1 MVSRIARSALAVFTT
16 CVLCAPTVVP
26 AAYAADAATPTEPVG
41 TSDES
46 LGTIA
51 ESTYP
56 LFASY
61 PPEYGNWLYLIR
73 DEVKRGMAFNPPVFA
88 KFTPEYQLVDPPEGI
103 TYDKVI
109 GPDWLVVDEATGRIS
124 ITDDLG
130 DYLTLKLNGNSAPEQ
145 LYPVTVRLTYPDDST
160 FSQNISVALFDNM
173 TSYALYN
180 NPATVEEPRFPRRPL
195 RLTPGETLTLT
206 RENISWKDPHVVC
219 GDKPGADQVKCAER
233 EQPGFWPDGLWN
245 ADLTVKPQPREE
257 NPTHPLLDPKYVNIT
272 VENDE
277 HGEFQALH
285 IHAEKALEELANQG
299 NMGGDVPIRFE
310 WKARDGFPFTNLGD
324 DSGAILGTVWD
335 TVPLYVEFGNLA
347 DKDNYVP
354 RKIAPIST
362 VTGQEAS
369 TPLPAFDSAGIQG
382 APDQPVEPVFDVL
395 DRDGNAFS
403 DWISVEGG
411 NIVAR
416 PTKPEHVGTH
426 TVPMQVTFNDGSVSP
441 EFDVTV
447 TVAPL
452 ASTAEPQWADQELE
466 RGTTS
471 LAVPHTGKVLDGATV
486 AVESDTEGFTAAAHT
501 DGTIDVKA
509 PATAAVGTKATF
521 TVTTK
526 YTDTTDADDA
536 TFDTDTFVVT
546 VTAPPGDTVDAVSY
560 PEQRVAR
567 GAAHAVPAP
576 EVDNITFAPVTD
588 ADKGEDGFTGPTPTW
603 ATVESDGGITLSP
616 ETDLALGE
624 YTVPVRVEDG
634 RGDARIVDVAVH
646 VGANRADVS
655 YPEANEVYA
664 GEQATIAP
672 ADGPRDGLS
681 FALESGYA
689 SVDKQGTLALRPTLA
704 EAGEQVLRVQVT
716 DASGD
721 SRTVDVPVTVR
732 TLNDDF
738 APEWGDAQAPL
749 GEQIAVHNV
758 GDALAADAVIEASLV
773 DAPSWE
779 TTIDGETVLV
789 TPGEDAQP
797 GDTVTL
803 NITATYD
810 DESTDTQTVSVRVTE
825 ARAYRDSSYEAPV
838 GETTTVPAPAG
849 FAAEDEGTRFD
860 LPQGSAF
867 ADWVEIDRDTGAA
880 TLTPA
885 MTKRAPGFVAAG
897 SYEVPVEATLP
908 GGRRVELRLPVEVT
922 SLADNLSLQWE
933 DVTTRRGTQ
942 TVSKNVGDALPEG
955 TMIAASGPRGWGIKL
970 HDAAGSVV
978 VTPPAG
984 VDVDDASPVR
994 VTLMFTDGS
1003 SAEVTFT
1010 ATAGPGAP
1018 MTGDDDLVP
1027 TPTSAPASPTTPAP
1041 AETERPEH
1049 PERPE
1054 TSEPSTAVTTEA
1066 TTTAPTAP
1074 KDTSAAAT
1082 TTTLTTAQPTTT
1094 PAPEAT
1100 PTPTDEAAE
1109 PTATTDATEPSST
1122 SAPVGDD
1129 SGSADGGSADGSGDA
1144 SADSDNGSAGGSGDA
1159 SADEPAGLSAGSVDG
1174 SSGASISMALA
1185 LAASPLLLLLPI
1197 SLAQQVHVPGLTP
1210 ALDQLDAQLH
1220 ALPPEVVRPLDA
1232 ALKDSGFHLGG
1243 AAAAGGVVLT
1253 SIAALSIVLA
1263 TAHAQG
1269 EIGSS
1274 TPQ

>member
-103 TYDKVI
+103 TYEKVI

-206 RENISWKDPHVVC
+206 REDISWKDPHVVC

-369 TPLPAFDSAGIQG
+369 TPLPAFDSAGIEG
-382 APDQPVEPVFDVL
+382 EPEQPVEPVFDVL

-452 ASTAEPQWADQELE
+452 ASIAEPQWADQELV

-471 LAVPHTGKVLDGATV
+471 LPVPRTGELPDGATV
-486 AVESDTEGFTAAAHT
+486 AVESDTDGFTATARA
-501 DGTIDVKA
+501 DGTIDVTA
-509 PATAAVGTKATF
+509 PATATVGTTATF

-526 YTDTTDADDA
+526 YTDTTDADDT
-536 TFDTDTFVVT
+536 TFDTDTFTVT

-560 PEQRVAR
+560 RAHTVGR
-567 GAAHAVPAP
+567 GAEFTVPAP
-576 EVDNITFAPVTD
+576 RVDNIAFAPVTD
-588 ADKGEDGFTGPTPTW
+588 ADRDVDGFTALTPKW
-603 ATVESDGGITLSP
+603 AAVQPDGSVTLAP
-616 ETDLALGE
+616 GTKVPGGET
-624 YTVPVRVEDG
+624 TVPVRAEDG
-634 RGDARIVDVAVH
+634 RGNVRIVD
-646 VGANRADVS
+646 
-655 YPEANEVYA
+655 
-664 GEQATIAP
+664 I
-672 ADGPRDGLS
+672 
-681 FALESGYA
+681 
-689 SVDKQGTLALRPTLA
+689 
-704 EAGEQVLRVQVT
+704 
-716 DASGD
+716 
-721 SRTVDVPVTVR
+721 PVTVR
-732 TLNDDF
+732 TLSDDF

-789 TPGEDAQP
+789 TPGDDAHA
-797 GDTVTL
+797 GDTARL
-803 NITATYD
+803 KITATYD
-810 DESTDTQTVSVRVTE
+810 DESTDTQTVTVRVTE

-849 FAAEDEGTRFD
+849 FAEDEGTRFA
-860 LPQGSAF
+860 LPQGSEF
-867 ADWVEIDRDTGAA
+867 ADWVEVDRDTGAA

-942 TVSKNVGDALPEG
+942 TVSKNVGDPLPEG
-955 TMIAASGPRGWGIKL
+955 TMIAASGPRGWGITL

-1003 SAEVTFT
+1003 STEVTFT
-1010 ATAGPGAP
+1010 ATAGPGEP

-1027 TPTSAPASPTTPAP
+1027 TPTSAPASPKAPAP

-1054 TSEPSTAVTTEA
+1054 TSEPSAAVTTEA

-1074 KDTSAAAT
+1074 ADTSAAAT
-1082 TTTLTTAQPTTT
+1082 TTALTTAQPTTT
-1094 PAPEAT
+1094 AAPEAT
-1100 PTPTDEAAE
+1100 PTPSDETAE
-1109 PTATTDATEPSST
+1109 PTATTDAPEPST
-1122 SAPVGDD
+1122 ASAPVGDD
-1129 SGSADGGSADGSGDA
+1129 SGSADGSGDT
-1144 SADSDNGSAGGSGDA
+1144 DGGSAGGSGDA
-1159 SADEPAGLSAGSVDG
+1159 RADEPAGLSAGSVDG

-1220 ALPPEVVRPLDA
+1220 ALPPEVVRPLDE
-1232 ALKDSGFHLGG
+1232 ALKDSGLHLGG

-1253 SIAALSIVLA
+1253 CIAALSIVLA
-1263 TAHAQG
+1263 TAYAQG